1 MSERLRTLLAAYKG
15 GELSEDDVL
24 AEVARAPYE
33 AFTIGRFDAD
43 REARVGVPEAILAE
57 GKQPEAVA
65 EIMKEYA
72 SQGRQ
77 IVATRVGDDVLA
89 ALGGDVLAGFHHDP
103 VGRVL
108 ATKPPE
114 IDASRPEV
122 LVVSAGTLD
131 VPVAREAA
139 STSELLGNPTSVLF
153 DVGVA
158 GLNRLVP
165 ELPRIEAAGILIVV
179 AGMDGALPSV
189 LGGVSR
195 RPMIAVPTSV
205 GYGSAFGGLAP
216 LLTMLNSCAPGS
228 SVVNIDNGFGA
239 AVMATKIAQL
249 AVSHGARG

>member
-1 MSERLRTLLAAYKG
+1 MSERLRDLLSAYKR
-15 GELSEDDVL
+15 GEMAEDDVL
-24 AEVARAPYE
+24 AEVSRAPFE

-43 REARVGVPEAILAE
+43 REARVGIPEVILAE
-57 GKQPEAVA
+57 GKNPEAVA

-77 IVATRVGDDVLA
+77 IIATRVGKDVLEE
-89 ALGGDVLAGFHHDP
+89 LGEVVVASFHHDS

-114 IDASRPEV
+114 ADTRRPEV

-131 VPVAREAA
+131 VPVAREASSVSA
-139 STSELLGNPTSVLF
+139 LLGNPTSVLF

-158 GLNRLVP
+158 GLNRLIP

-189 LGGVSR
+189 LGGLSR
-195 RPMIAVPTSV
+195 LSLIH
-205 GYGSAFGGLAP
+205 
-216 LLTMLNSCAPGS
+216 
-228 SVVNIDNGFGA
+228 I
-239 AVMATKIAQL
+239 
-249 AVSHGARG
+249 